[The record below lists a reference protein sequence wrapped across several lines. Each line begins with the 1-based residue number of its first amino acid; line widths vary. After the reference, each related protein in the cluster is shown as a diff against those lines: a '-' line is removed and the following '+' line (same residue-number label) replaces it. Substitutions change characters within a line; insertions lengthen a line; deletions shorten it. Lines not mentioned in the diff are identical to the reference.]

1 VGSVKYKSI
10 ELYNYAGIYNGMGL
24 TQLKIDFTKCITNKI
39 IIKGKNGS
47 GKSTLLNAINPNPDS
62 NDNFIPNTEARKI
75 ITLSENGIDY
85 VIRYIHPVNNNGVRG
100 TTKGYISKTIDG
112 QLVELNP
119 NGNISSCKD
128 ILYNEFNLDSNYLSL
143 ARLTT
148 ENRGLVDSKPAE
160 RKKLVNSIIH
170 NLETY
175 NNIFKILSKKA
186 STYKSLIT
194 SLTSKIDYIG
204 NEVQLNAKLQN
215 IDSRIVSLEE
225 EKNTTIEAIAAIK
238 IKISEYI
245 QILRDNNYDDIVE
258 ELKSINITVR
268 NLRNSINTQLEN
280 YKISDINNIKPFID
294 NIEKQIV
301 TLETKRDTLKTRIPI
316 LLTERESEYKNLQSK
331 QEQLN
336 SLQSDY
342 NYADIKQV
350 TDNARKV
357 ISEYDEVFKQM
368 KLDNI
373 NLITKTEFDSAMES
387 LRYLKESAYN
397 VISSYTI
404 EDIIPVVINRQQVLS
419 NIRSIPS
426 LKIKLES
433 SRKSYNAIDRE
444 YTKFVSKRELAA
456 ELINRP
462 KECKIDS
469 CPYIESAVKANN
481 EYPESKMLEME
492 KELKDLKWDM
502 NNIEGMIDK
511 YTLFSEILS
520 YITNIERELNSKIG
534 FIKKLPIRHDF
545 QQTFLQRV
553 CQLDKFE
560 DIDELYKFVDCGNM
574 IEEYKSAQEQ
584 LRKYEAEYKLYESRN
599 NIIESI
605 LLDIE
610 KLSKK
615 INNIA
620 DELDSD
626 NNTIVEIE
634 NTLDALQN
642 TKQKLFNLFSKINDS
657 LIPSE
662 SRQEELNKIKS
673 TLDSNTSEL
682 NNLEI
687 QLGKLNANNNA
698 IINDIKTLTNERDN
712 IRHSLVMLN
721 DYRKELI
728 EYQDKFVKVE
738 KIRYY
743 SSSSTGIQTL
753 YMQLYMNKIL
763 STANDLLSMLFD
775 GEFALQPFVIN
786 EQEFR
791 IPCLGSGL
799 LHDDISSMST
809 AQKSMISMIISY
821 SILYQS
827 QSKYNVISLDEMDGS
842 LDGSNRS
849 YFMTL
854 LDNLMNIL
862 RCEQCFIISHN
873 SELISELADI
883 IILKDVPGANYGG
896 NVIWQY

>member
-1 VGSVKYKSI
+1 MRYKSI

-24 TQLKIDFTKCITNKI
+24 TQIKIDFTKCITNKI

-62 NDNFIPNTEARKI
+62 NDCFIPDSEARKI
-75 ITLSENGIDY
+75 IVLSENGIDY
-85 VIRYIHPVNNNGVRG
+85 IIRYVHPVNGNGIRG

-128 ILYNEFNLDSNYLSL
+128 ILYDEFNMDNNYLSL
-143 ARLTT
+143 AKLTT

-175 NNIFKILSKKA
+175 NNIYKILTKKS
-186 STYKSLIT
+186 STYKSLIN
-194 SLTSKIDYIG
+194 SLTYKIDFIG

-215 IDSRIVSLEE
+215 IETRLLSLEQ
-225 EKNTTIEAIAAIK
+225 EKNNTIEAIAAVKLK
-238 IKISEYI
+238 IGEYI
-245 QILRDNNYDDIVE
+245 QILRDNNYDAIVE
-258 ELKSINITVR
+258 ELKDINSSVRTIKSSIQ
-268 NLRNSINTQLEN
+268 SQLTY
-280 YKISDINNIKPFID
+280 YKIMDISMIKPFLD
-294 NIEKQIV
+294 DLDKQIMR
-301 TLETKRDTLKTRIPI
+301 LETKRDSLKTKIPI
-316 LLTERESEYKNLQSK
+316 LLAQKESEFKSLQSK
-331 QEQLN
+331 REQLN

-342 NYADIKQV
+342 NYEDIKQV
-350 TDNARKV
+350 TDNARRI
-357 ISEYDEVFKQM
+357 ISEYDEIFKQM
-368 KLDNI
+368 RLENI

-387 LRYLKESAYN
+387 LKYLKESAYN
-397 VISSYTI
+397 ITSSYTI
-404 EDIIPVVINRQQVLS
+404 EDVIPVVINRQQILS
-419 NIRSIPS
+419 NIRAIPE
-426 LKIKLES
+426 LKSKLEIA
-433 SRKSYNAIDRE
+433 RKRYNDLDKE

-462 KECKIDS
+462 KGCKIDS

-481 EYPESKMLEME
+481 EYPESKMLEIE
-492 KELKDLKWDM
+492 KELSDIKFDM
-502 NNIEGMIDK
+502 NGIEHMIDK
-511 YTLFSEILS
+511 YNLFSEILS
-520 YITNIERELNSKIG
+520 YITGIERELNSKIG
-534 FIKKLPIRHDF
+534 FIKKLPVRKDF

-553 CQLDKFE
+553 CEMDNFE
-560 DIDELYKFVDCGNM
+560 DIDELYKFVDCGNI
-574 IEEYKSAQEQ
+574 IEEYKIAKEQ
-584 LRKYEAEYKLYESRN
+584 LMKYEAEYKLYESRN

-605 LLDIE
+605 LIDVND
-610 KLSKK
+610 LSKK
-615 INNIA
+615 LDAIA
-620 DELDSD
+620 SELDDDSESI
-626 NNTIVEIE
+626 TEIE
-634 NTLDALQN
+634 SELNSLQN
-642 TKQKLFNLFSKINDS
+642 SKQKVSNLHSKINDS
-657 LIPSE
+657 LIPAE
-662 SRQEELNKIKS
+662 LRQEELNKIKS
-673 TLDSNTSEL
+673 TLDDNTSEL
-682 NNLEI
+682 NELES
-687 QLGKLNANNNA
+687 QLAKLNSNNTTV
-698 IINDIKTLTNERDN
+698 INDIKTLTDERDS
-712 IRHSLVMLN
+712 IRHSLIMLEE
-721 DYRKELI
+721 YRKELY
-728 EYQDKFVKVE
+728 EYQNSYTKIEKV
-738 KIRYY
+738 RYY

-753 YMQLYMNKIL
+753 YMQMYMNKIL
-763 STANDLLSMLFD
+763 STANELLAMLFD

-809 AQKSMISMIISY
+809 AQKSMISMILSY

-827 QSKYNVISLDEMDGS
+827 QSRYNVISLDEMDGS

-896 NVIWQY
+896 NTIWRY